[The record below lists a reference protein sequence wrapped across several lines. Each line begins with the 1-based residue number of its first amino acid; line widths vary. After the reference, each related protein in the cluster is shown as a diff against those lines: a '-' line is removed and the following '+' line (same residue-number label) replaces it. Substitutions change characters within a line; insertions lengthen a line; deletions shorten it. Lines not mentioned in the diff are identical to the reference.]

1 MHLSMR
7 SVLTVAAAASL
18 AASASSAQDKHAQGK
33 LSWALHKV
41 AFEVERDGVVRAQG
55 RRYLDG
61 GTQQVTVV
69 AILNEGAS
77 ANDLRVY
84 VESLGGRVEA
94 VVAEWR
100 WVKIRTAPRD
110 LRAIAR
116 HASVRH
122 VRPPHYP
129 REKVVS
135 EGVAIV
141 HAGEF
146 IARTGADGSGVEVA
160 ILDTGWEGV
169 EDLIGDELP
178 ADTEITPWVQERL
191 GSFDSPH
198 GTACAEIIHDMAPGA
213 KLVIYGFED
222 FGSHVEALQ
231 DITARGIPILSHS
244 IGWDNIY
251 PADDTSPMSNNARV
265 TEQRG
270 TLFVTAAGNETGNY
284 WKGSF
289 RDEDGDG
296 VIEFAYEDA
305 SPTEYLPIG
314 AFPEGS
320 VVILR
325 WDDPIESSSHDY
337 DLFIVTSEF
346 PDNPVFDD
354 NPAVVYSS
362 QNLQDGTQFPLE
374 SVNIEVDEFDT
385 FYAVIRAD
393 AASTTLPTQEFS
405 LWSEGQV
412 HLDYQAIKGTLTLPA
427 DSSGAVSVGAVNL
440 DLGLEGFSSRG
451 PTDDGRIKPDLT
463 AFDQISTESYGP
475 FTFWG
480 TSAATPH
487 VAGAAA
493 LILSAQ
499 PGLSVQ
505 QLREVL
511 ERATASGGDTTK
523 KNNDIGFGLLDLNKA
538 Q

>member
-1 MHLSMR
+1 MNTQDTFARIL
-7 SVLTVAAAASL
+7 ASL
-18 AASASSAQDKHAQGK
+18 YDAMLDESRWPATSALIDEACGLTGNGLMVGEGPKND
-33 LSWALHKV
+33 
-41 AFEVERDGVVRAQG
+41 VRGLFVGLYYRGQ
-55 RRYLDG
+55 RR
-61 GTQQVTVV
+61 
-69 AILNEGAS
+69 
-77 ANDLRVY
+77 
-84 VESLGGRVEA
+84 
-94 VVAEWR
+94 
-100 WVKIRTAPRD
+100 
-110 LRAIAR
+110 
-116 HASVRH
+116 
-122 VRPPHYP
+122 
-129 REKVVS
+129 
-135 EGVAIV
+135 
-141 HAGEF
+141 
-146 IARTGADGSGVEVA
+146 
-160 ILDTGWEGV
+160 
-169 EDLIGDELP
+169 EDLEREYLKTYHSIDERVPRFRQLP
-178 ADTEITPWVQERL
+178 ARRLVHITDLYTAEELKTSPTYNEILRRAGMQDGLT
-191 GSFDSPH
+191 
-198 GTACAEIIHDMAPGA
+198 
-213 KLVIYGFED
+213 

-314 AFPEGS
+314 AIPEGS
-320 VVILR
+320 MVILR

-346 PDNPVFDD
+346 PNNPVFDD

-362 QNLQDGTQFPLE
+362 QNLQDGTQFPRE

-405 LWSEGQV
+405 LWSQGQV
-412 HLDYQAIKGTLTLPA
+412 HLDYQAIKGTLSLPA

-451 PTDDGRIKPDLT
+451 PTADGRIKPDLT

-505 QLREVL
+505 QLRVAL
-511 ERATASGGDTTK
+511 ERATASGGDATK